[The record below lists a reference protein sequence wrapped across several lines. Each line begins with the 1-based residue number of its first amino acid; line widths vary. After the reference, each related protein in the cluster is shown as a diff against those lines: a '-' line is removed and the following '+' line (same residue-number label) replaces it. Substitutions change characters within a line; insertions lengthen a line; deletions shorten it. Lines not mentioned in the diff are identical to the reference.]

1 MKISEEEFKK
11 KLDAFIKEE
20 YNKAKPKPN
29 GMFGHMGFFKVKE
42 REFKEKLKFLKN
54 GSQGDPANV

>member
-11 KLDAFIKEE
+11 RLDAFIKEE

-29 GMFGHMGFFKVKE
+29 GMYGHMGFFKVKE
-42 REFKEKLKFLKN
+42 REFKEKLKQE
-54 GSQGDPANV
+54 GYVIE